1 MKEAAAEEEVEEDRR
16 DTESKTRTPHKDVG
30 NNQQNHHKWISMGW
44 ITTIPKYCRG
54 LGHWVNPT

>member
-30 NNQQNHHKWISMGW
+30 NNHQNHHK
-44 ITTIPKYCRG
+44 
-54 LGHWVNPT
+54 